1 MAKSKSGT
9 PRGRGQKTT
18 PAASSKPADKPAP
31 KKKVGPVEFLRQ
43 VRAEGAR
50 TTWPTRKE
58 TGVTTM
64 MVFIMVAIA
73 AVFFLVVDII
83 IQTGVGFILE
93 LGS

>member
-9 PRGRGQKTT
+9 QRGRGQKTA
-18 PAASSKPADKPAP
+18 PSPKPADQPAP
-31 KKKVGPVEFLRQ
+31 KKKVGPIEFMRQ

-73 AVFFLVVDII
+73 AVFFLVVDIV